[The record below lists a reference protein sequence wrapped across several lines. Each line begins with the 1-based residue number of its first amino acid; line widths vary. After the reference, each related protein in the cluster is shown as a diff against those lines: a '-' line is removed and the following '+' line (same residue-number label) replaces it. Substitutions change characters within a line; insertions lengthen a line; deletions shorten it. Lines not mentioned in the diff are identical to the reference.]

1 MRSYQY
7 TAAGAAESARCFIP
21 LDRIGC
27 LTHRFSDSRYGH
39 SG

>member
-21 LDRIGC
+21 LDRIG
-27 LTHRFSDSRYGH
+27 
-39 SG
+39 

>member
-21 LDRIGC
+21 LDR
-27 LTHRFSDSRYGH
+27 
-39 SG
+39 